1 MIMES
6 KTMKL
11 WLRILIIICVLVGAV
26 RIEAASLS
34 IVSTALNLVIL
45 NDNARLYNEQ
55 SKKTD
60 EMTAEWHKNQEER
73 QQYYNSSNFWIRTY
87 SRSPVLIK
95 WGGFFIAILLIFS
108 IPIAIIAMFV
118 CRYEEKKM
126 IRQKIARKERQAR
139 LAKKEAERA
148 KELLEILIY

>member
-1 MIMES
+1 MER

-26 RIEAASLS
+26 RIEAASLTV
-34 IVSTALNLVIL
+34 VSTALNLVIL

-60 EMTAEWHKNQEER
+60 SMTAEWYQNQAER
-73 QQYYNSSNFWIRTY
+73 HQYYNSSNFWIRTY

>member
-1 MIMES
+1 MER

-26 RIEAASLS
+26 RIEAASLTV
-34 IVSTALNLVIL
+34 VSTALNLVIL

-148 KELLEILIY
+148 KELLELLLY